1 VAILCYLPS
10 DPKSAVSII
19 LGKVRDRIV
28 AMNSIGMF
36 DNTKESLGD
45 LLEDIHD
52 GKVQLP
58 DLQRSFTWCNEQ
70 IVKLIAS
77 ISQSFP
83 IGAILTIKVNSN
95 SSFSFKP
102 RLLEGVQIAKEPIPD
117 SLILDGQ
124 QRLTSAYMCLRS
136 GSAVQIR
143 DRQTHRIQERW
154 YYIDIPAAL
163 NPEIDYL
170 R

>member
-1 VAILCYLPS
+1 MPT
-10 DPKSAVSII
+10 
-19 LGKVRDRIV
+19 
-28 AMNSIGMF
+28 SIGMF

-45 LLEDIHD
+45 LLEEIHT

-83 IGAILTIKVNSN
+83 IGAILTIKVNNN
-95 SSFSFKP
+95 SSFTFKP
-102 RLLEGVQIAKEPIPD
+102 RLLEGVRLKEETIPE
-117 SLILDGQ
+117 SLILDRQ
-124 QRLTSAYMCLRS
+124 QRLTSMFMCLRS
-136 GSAVQIR
+136 GIAVSIR

-163 NPEIDYL
+163 NPAIDYL

>member
-1 VAILCYLPS
+1 
-10 DPKSAVSII
+10 
-19 LGKVRDRIV
+19 
-28 AMNSIGMF
+28 MNSIGMF

-45 LLEDIHD
+45 LLEDIHE

-83 IGAILTIKVNSN
+83 IGAILTIEVNSN

-102 RLLEGVQIAKEPIPD
+102 RLLEGVQIVKEPI
-117 SLILDGQ
+117 S
-124 QRLTSAYMCLRS
+124 
-136 GSAVQIR
+136 QIV
-143 DRQTHRIQERW
+143 
-154 YYIDIPAAL
+154 
-163 NPEIDYL
+163 
-170 R
+170 

>member
-1 VAILCYLPS
+1 
-10 DPKSAVSII
+10 
-19 LGKVRDRIV
+19 
-28 AMNSIGMF
+28 MNSIGMF
-36 DNTKESLGD
+36 DNTKESLSD

-58 DLQRSFTWCNEQ
+58 DLQRSFTWRNEQ

-102 RLLEGVQIAKEPIPD
+102 RLLEGVQLNFCTGWASSILKISSIPV
-117 SLILDGQ
+117 S
-124 QRLTSAYMCLRS
+124 Y
-136 GSAVQIR
+136 
-143 DRQTHRIQERW
+143 
-154 YYIDIPAAL
+154 
-163 NPEIDYL
+163 
-170 R
+170 

>member
-1 VAILCYLPS
+1 
-10 DPKSAVSII
+10 
-19 LGKVRDRIV
+19 
-28 AMNSIGMF
+28 MNSIGMF

-45 LLEDIHD
+45 LLEDIHE

-83 IGAILTIKVNSN
+83 IGAILTIEVNSN

-102 RLLEGVQIAKEPIPD
+102 RLLESVQIAKEPIPD

-136 GSAVQIR
+136 GSAVSIR
-143 DRQTHRIQERW
+143 VRASVAFGESPDS
-154 YYIDIPAAL
+154 
-163 NPEIDYL
+163 
-170 R
+170 